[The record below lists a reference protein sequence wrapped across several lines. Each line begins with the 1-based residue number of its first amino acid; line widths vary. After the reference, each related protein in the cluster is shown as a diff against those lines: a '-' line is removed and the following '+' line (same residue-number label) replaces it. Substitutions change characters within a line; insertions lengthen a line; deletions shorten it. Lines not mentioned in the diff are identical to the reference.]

1 MTTEILGKK
10 KKIFCAF
17 ERECYSK
24 QTTTK
29 EKSSQ
34 PKTEYAICTW
44 KGRCNQQIDNPKQNA
59 RALLRAPLLL
69 CHQSIF

>member
-1 MTTEILGKK
+1 MTTEKVSVK
-10 KKIFCAF
+10 NSKIFCAF
-17 ERECYSK
+17 EGECYSK
-24 QTTTK
+24 KTTTK

-34 PKTEYAICTW
+34 PKTGYAICTW

-59 RALLRAPLLL
+59 KALLPLLL